1 MRRALIRRQIG
12 LWLLVRS
19 MKYLFWILVAAGAG
33 ITAEVR
39 FAQPDAAIVLVAVAL
54 GAVEIAIR
62 RERILLGNL
71 GISWAQLAA
80 IIGLPTVALEAV
92 LLIVART

>member
-1 MRRALIRRQIG
+1 
-12 LWLLVRS
+12 